1 MSKFKTGDR
10 VVFTGNGD
18 TKYVSADRGT
28 VVEKCTDRGDENRW
42 WVDWD
47 DGSRLNCGESD
58 MEFEPMPRKILT
70 VGEMK
75 DLLNKMDDSIKLS
88 FDNLQIHFG

>member
-1 MSKFKTGDR
+1 
-10 VVFTGNGD
+10 
-18 TKYVSADRGT
+18 
-28 VVEKCTDRGDENRW
+28 
-42 WVDWD
+42 
-47 DGSRLNCGESD
+47 
-58 MEFEPMPRKILT
+58 MPRKILT